1 MTGGTTMLIAARRYF
16 LDGATKSEIATEL
29 GISRF
34 RVARLLDLARSRGLV
49 RIEIALDPSVDAV
62 LSRELADAM
71 GIRSAIV
78 ARTLEGPESS
88 ERTQLGRLAAG
99 VLAETVDAQ
108 TVLGISWGRT
118 LHAMVDHLPPLPACS
133 VVQLVGSVPSLE
145 LRVNSLELVR
155 RVAERAQ
162 GPVFPLHVP
171 LIVDS
176 PETAAALRA
185 DPHVARTLAAFP
197 RITRALVGIGAWSPT
212 GSTVRAS
219 LSETDARAID
229 AAGVVADMCSVLLD
243 ADGGEV
249 RARGLPERCVAITIE
264 QLRAVPDVLA
274 IASGATKA
282 PSILAALRSG
292 LVHRLIT
299 TEATA
304 RELLARAA

>member
-1 MTGGTTMLIAARRYF
+1 LAGGTTMLIAARRYF

-34 RVARLLDLARSRGLV
+34 RVARLLDLARSRGVV

-62 LSRELADAM
+62 LSRELAAAM
-71 GIRSAIV
+71 GIRNTVV

-88 ERTQLGRLAAG
+88 ERTQLGRLAAEI
-99 VLAETVDAQ
+99 LAETVDGHD
-108 TVLGISWGRT
+108 VLGISWGRT
-118 LHAMVDHLPPLPACS
+118 LHAMVDHLPRLPACA

-162 GPVFPLHVP
+162 GPVYPLHVP

-185 DPHVARTLAAFP
+185 DPHVARTLAVFP
-197 RITRALVGIGAWSPT
+197 AITRAVVGIGAWTPT

-219 LSETDARAID
+219 VSAADAKAID

-243 ADGGEV
+243 ANGGEV
-249 RARGLPERCVAITIE
+249 RVRGLPERSIAISIE

-274 IASGATKA
+274 IASGASKA
-282 PSILAALRSG
+282 PSIHAALRSG

-299 TEATA
+299 TETTA
-304 RELLARAA
+304 RELLALGA